1 MIGLPS
7 RSLPLLA
14 LMVLVACGP
23 KVLHVDD
30 RPRSTRAPDQVQ
42 LFIDAPD
49 RPYRTIGLIRSEGVS
64 LFNDVEARKR
74 QVRAAAA
81 RLGAD
86 AVILGF
92 QSHTASGSVVT
103 TDSDGDISFG
113 VMSSDKVHI
122 FGRAIV
128 FSVAG
133 EDADGG
139 D

>member
-1 MIGLPS
+1 MTGLSS
-7 RSLPLLA
+7 RSLPFLTLI
-14 LMVLVACGP
+14 VLTACGP

-30 RPRSTRAPDQVQ
+30 QPRATRAPDQVQ

-49 RPYRTIGLIRSEGVS
+49 RPYRTIGLIRSEGVN
-64 LFNDVEARKR
+64 LFNDVEDRKR

-103 TDSDGDISFG
+103 TDSEGDISFG
-113 VMSSDKVHI
+113 VMSSDKVHV

-128 FSVAG
+128 FTNA